1 MWLES
6 SFPFPV
12 PFLESFWGNI
22 RTFFRVDVFYFSNL
36 AWKVRQIALE
46 YTTDETSSVIRD
58 SCTVKNELND
68 DLVKINNWA
77 HQWKMIFNPDLN
89 KQAREV
95 IFSRKTKKINDPPI
109 TISNN
114 TVSQTT
120 SLKHLGVIL
129 DSNLTFNQRPK

>member
-1 MWLES
+1 
-6 SFPFPV
+6 
-12 PFLESFWGNI
+12 
-22 RTFFRVDVFYFSNL
+22 
-36 AWKVRQIALE
+36 
-46 YTTDETSSVIRD
+46 
-58 SCTVKNELND
+58 
-68 DLVKINNWA
+68 
-77 HQWKMIFNPDLN
+77 MIFNPDLN
-89 KQAREV
+89 KQAPEV